1 MSKLWFGLI
10 VLSSLLLPAF
20 GMHMAHE
27 RTSKGLL
34 VNESIPE
41 CSEGW
46 RITGYYTPVETD
58 FDSTQTTE
66 IEVKG
71 VGKLSFNAEFLKIV
85 FDEDQG
91 YGEGWGKTRF
101 GWYIGN
107 YNGAWHKS
115 DAPLDAHDAPLLPN
129 SIAVDPLLIPN
140 GSIVQIPD
148 LPLGFADIRFV
159 GNDVGVTV
167 HGKHIDIYTGEGKAA
182 GRLMRSITFED
193 EHELQQVCFTR
204 PDK

>member
-1 MSKLWFGLI
+1 MSKFWFGLLI
-10 VLSSLLLPAF
+10 LFPLLLPVF
-20 GMHMAHE
+20 GMNRAH
-27 RTSKGLL
+27 TQLSKRHLL
-34 VNESIPE
+34 NGSVPE

-46 RITGYYTPVETD
+46 LITGYFTPVETD
-58 FDSTQTTE
+58 YESTETSE

-71 VGKLSFNAEFLKIV
+71 VGPLSFNAEFLKIV

-91 YGEGWGKTRF
+91 FGEGWGKTRF

-115 DAPLDAHDAPLLPN
+115 DAPLDAHDSPLLPN
-129 SIAVDPLLIPN
+129 SIAVDPHYIPN
-140 GSIVQIPD
+140 GSVVQIPD
-148 LPLGFADIRFV
+148 LPQGFGDIKFI

-193 EHELQQVCFTR
+193 EHELQHVCFTR